1 LRLRPVT
8 LLLAALALV
17 WGAARS
23 NAATTTVDVTLT
35 WTAPGDDSLS
45 GTANRYDMRYSTLPI
60 TAENFDGATVT
71 GNLPAPAAPG
81 TSQSVTVPG
90 LATGSTYFFAIK
102 TMDASGNWSAISNI
116 AVRTDGV
123 LGVSGQRA
131 GVHFSAPSP
140 NPARGSTRFAISL
153 PQPSHIK
160 VEAFDV
166 MGRRVRMLADG
177 QRQSGPS
184 DLSWDLTDDH
194 GRALAAGVYMVRAT
208 LGATEYD
215 RRVVVIH

>member
-1 LRLRPVT
+1 MRLSPVV
-8 LLLAALALV
+8 LLAALALI

-23 NAATTTVDVTLT
+23 NAATTVDVTLT
-35 WTAPGDDSLS
+35 WTAPGDDSLT
-45 GTANRYDMRYSTLPI
+45 GTANRYDMRYSTVPI
-60 TAENFDGATVT
+60 TPQNFDAATVA
-71 GNLPAPAAPG
+71 GNLPAPTAPG
-81 TSQSVTVPG
+81 TTQTVTIPG

-123 LGVSGQRA
+123 LGVGGQTA

-140 NPARGSTRFAISL
+140 NPARGATRFALSL
-153 PQPSHIK
+153 PRPGPIK
-160 VEAFDV
+160 VDAFDI
-166 MGRRVRMLADG
+166 MGRHVRTLADG

-208 LGATEYD
+208 LGGAEYD
-215 RRVVVIH
+215 RRVVVVH